1 MSVFI
6 IEISTDSAEKM
17 CLNNIYSM
25 NIFQDSLEDKEDS
38 QEGSQADSLEDKE
51 DSQADS
57 QEDKEASSLED

>member
-38 QEGSQADSLEDKE
+38 L
-51 DSQADS
+51 ADS

>member
-1 MSVFI
+1 
-6 IEISTDSAEKM
+6 M

-25 NIFQDSLEDKEDS
+25 NIFQDSLKDKEDS

-57 QEDKEASSLED
+57 QEDKEASSLAD